1 MRVNSIQYKGDKYR
15 LSITFSNEIEE
26 HIFLQNT
33 LNWFGKIL
41 PVNCMLT
48 DLDTSYSFYEEY
60 FAGHN
65 YYVYDR
71 STTASIFA
79 FDLTPTE
86 IQEVI
91 SNWGYFTIEAMF
103 ALGIIE
109 NAVKKKK
116 LDSTNAFQC
125 LPITITQV
133 LDSSVDIAID
143 QCHFKDLSQFLST
156 VDAVPPR
163 NTI

>member
-48 DLDTSYSFYEEY
+48 DLDTSYSAYEKY

-65 YYVYDR
+65 YYIYDR

-86 IQEVI
+86 IQKVI

-109 NAVKKKK
+109 NAVKKKE
-116 LDSTNAFQC
+116 LDRTSIFQS
-125 LPITITQV
+125 LPIVITQV
-133 LDSSVDIAID
+133 LDNSVDITID
-143 QCHFKDLSQFLST
+143 QFYFKELSQFL
-156 VDAVPPR
+156 A
-163 NTI
+163 

>member
-1 MRVNSIQYKGDKYR
+1 
-15 LSITFSNEIEE
+15 
-26 HIFLQNT
+26 
-33 LNWFGKIL
+33 
-41 PVNCMLT
+41 MLT
-48 DLDTSYSFYEEY
+48 DLDTSYSAYEKY

-65 YYVYDR
+65 YYIYDR

-79 FDLTPTE
+79 FDLAPTE
-86 IQEVI
+86 IQKVI

-133 LDSSVDIAID
+133 LDSSVDITID

>member
-1 MRVNSIQYKGDKYR
+1 MKKKIVIINTI
-15 LSITFSNEIEE
+15 ITVIA
-26 HIFLQNT
+26 L
-33 LNWFGKIL
+33 IL
-41 PVNCMLT
+41 
-48 DLDTSYSFYEEY
+48 
-60 FAGHN
+60 
-65 YYVYDR
+65 
-71 STTASIFA
+71 
-79 FDLTPTE
+79 
-86 IQEVI
+86 
-91 SNWGYFTIEAMF
+91 MF

-133 LDSSVDIAID
+133 LDSSVDITID

>member
-1 MRVNSIQYKGDKYR
+1 MRMNSIQHKGDKYR
-15 LSITFSNEIEE
+15 LSIAFSNEIEE
-26 HIFLQNT
+26 RIFLQNT
-33 LNWFGKIL
+33 LNWFGNIL

-48 DLDTSYSFYEEY
+48 DLDTSYSFYKEY
-60 FAGHN
+60 FVGHN

-79 FDLTPTE
+79 FDLTPPE

-91 SNWGYFTIEAMF
+91 SNWGYFTIDAMF
-103 ALGIIE
+103 ALGTIE
-109 NAVKKKK
+109 DAVKKKE

-133 LDSSVDIAID
+133 LDSSVDITID
-143 QCHFKDLSQFLST
+143 QFYFKELSQFL
-156 VDAVPPR
+156 A
-163 NTI
+163 